1 MHPDVA
7 SLTNSDTTGDL
18 QNVVETI
25 RIEMKTLKNQLAK
38 FQNATNSAIRDLRE
52 SCIKISDEDENEN
65 KDEELKD
72 LRQENAKIKDENKAL
87 TERINDLA
95 YTLADLNNKAKI
107 AENEK
112 ASLNHRSNEAVSPA
126 INESYQ
132 SPTLEKPKGQSKENS
147 MRTKPK
153 HNQQNSGSN
162 STESPIAILGD
173 SMIKMLNPSRL
184 RRSIG
189 RKTIVKTFPGAS
201 VTDMKHYVKPTLEK
215 NPELIVLHVG
225 TNDIH
230 QKEPEEIVKEMES
243 LCTGIV
249 TNSLA
254 KVAISEIIQREDES
268 RNIKIKNT
276 NNLLAKLCSKY
287 KWAIVQHGNINI
299 SNLHASGLHLN
310 ITGTATLAKN
320 YINFLKH

>member
-1 MHPDVA
+1 MVCALSILQDDSKHA
-7 SLTNSDTTGDL
+7 S
-18 QNVVETI
+18 I
-25 RIEMKTLKNQLAK
+25 AKPNQQTAQWRL
-38 FQNATNSAIRDLRE
+38 
-52 SCIKISDEDENEN
+52 
-65 KDEELKD
+65 
-72 LRQENAKIKDENKAL
+72 QENRHGKKNGVNSPRKVPTADKPEMTDFAGTNKYNPL
-87 TERINDLA
+87 QILSESQNDDDAGL
-95 YTLADLNNKAKI
+95 
-107 AENEK
+107 
-112 ASLNHRSNEAVSPA
+112 SNEAASPA
-126 INESYQ
+126 VNESYQ
-132 SPTLEKPKGQSKENS
+132 SPTLEKPKGQSREKS

-153 HNQQNSGSN
+153 HNQQNNGSN
-162 STESPIAILGD
+162 STEGPIAILGD

-268 RNIKIKNT
+268 MNIKIKNT

-299 SNLHASGLHLN
+299 SNLNASGLHLN

>member
-1 MHPDVA
+1 
-7 SLTNSDTTGDL
+7 
-18 QNVVETI
+18 
-25 RIEMKTLKNQLAK
+25 
-38 FQNATNSAIRDLRE
+38 
-52 SCIKISDEDENEN
+52 
-65 KDEELKD
+65 
-72 LRQENAKIKDENKAL
+72 
-87 TERINDLA
+87 
-95 YTLADLNNKAKI
+95 
-107 AENEK
+107 
-112 ASLNHRSNEAVSPA
+112 
-126 INESYQ
+126 
-132 SPTLEKPKGQSKENS
+132 
-147 MRTKPK
+147 
-153 HNQQNSGSN
+153 
-162 STESPIAILGD
+162 
-173 SMIKMLNPSRL
+173 MIKMLNPSRL

-201 VTDMKHYVKPTLEK
+201 VTDIMKHYVKPTLEK

-230 QKEPEEIVKEMES
+230 QKEPEETVKEMES

-249 TNSLA
+249 TNRLA

-268 RNIKIKNT
+268 MNIKIKNT

-299 SNLHASGLHLN
+299 SNLNASGLHLN